1 LGCLHSNRVEVAA
14 FLIFAVITSTFN
26 YFSIASFSLFLSYL
40 HQAWAIFAAD
50 TADKG

>member
-1 LGCLHSNRVEVAA
+1 MAEIES

-26 YFSIASFSLFLSYL
+26 YFSIASFALFLSYL
-40 HQAWAIFAAD
+40 HPAWATFEAD